1 MRRRIARSARV
12 AAAPHLDLDGN
23 VVRNL
28 QDAQRRFISLSGA
41 LEHADQLYI
50 GSVAM
55 DALGRL
61 SLAE

>member
-1 MRRRIARSARV
+1 
-12 AAAPHLDLDGN
+12 LDLDGN